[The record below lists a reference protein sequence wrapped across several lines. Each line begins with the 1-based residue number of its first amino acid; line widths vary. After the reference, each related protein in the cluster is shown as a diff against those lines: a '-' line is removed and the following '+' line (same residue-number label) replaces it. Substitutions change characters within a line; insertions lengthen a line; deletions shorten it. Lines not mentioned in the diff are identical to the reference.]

1 MEVFRSLPA
10 PGSRALTGLAIGNFD
25 GVHLGHQAI
34 VSQLKS
40 VAAPD
45 PAVVMTFE
53 PHPREFFAGERGF
66 EAPARISTEY
76 DRLDAL
82 RNCGVDA
89 VFILPFDAQFA
100 AMPAQIF
107 IDDVIGARMNV
118 SHLMVGDDFRFGAKR
133 SGDFALLSEHA
144 ARDEFKLHQI
154 PTLTREGQ
162 RVSSSS
168 VRDALA
174 NANFELVNQLLGRAY
189 VISGEVIRGK
199 QLGRTLGFPTMNIAL
214 PFKRPALS
222 GVFVVQAHGLGEHP
236 LPGVASLGVRPA
248 VDTDGEFNLEV
259 HLFDFNRD
267 VYGKTVNIEF
277 LKKLRDEANYDS
289 LELLTE
295 QINNDARDARAFFA
309 S

>member
-10 PGSRALTGLAIGNFD
+10 AGSRTLTGLAIGNFD

-40 VAAPD
+40 VSAPD

-53 PHPREFFAGERGF
+53 PHPREFFAGQRGF
-66 EAPARISTEY
+66 EAPARISTEF

-82 RNCGVDA
+82 ENCGVDE
-89 VFILPFDAQFA
+89 VFIVPFDAQFA
-100 AMPAQIF
+100 AMPAQDF
-107 IDDVIGARMNV
+107 IDDVICARMNV

-133 SGDFALLSEHA
+133 AGDFALLTEQASRGA
-144 ARDEFKLHQI
+144 FNLHRM
-154 PTLTREGQ
+154 PTLTRDVQ
-162 RVSSSS
+162 RVSSSL

-174 NANFELVNQLLGRAY
+174 NGDFELTQELLGRPY
-189 VISGEVIRGK
+189 VISGEIVRGK
-199 QLGRTLGFPTMNIAL
+199 QLGRTIGFPTLNIDL

-222 GVFVVQAHGLGEHP
+222 GVFVVNTHGLAEQP

-248 VDTDGEFNLEV
+248 VESDGEFKLEV

-267 VYGKTVNIEF
+267 VYGKTVGIEF
-277 LKKLRDEANYDS
+277 LKKLRDEADYES

-295 QINNDARDARAFFA
+295 QIDIDARDARAFFA